1 MFDSFS
7 FYGTWTH
14 QHISA
19 YTKITEKFAK
29 RMWCSEITWLWVT
42 VFVRVF
48 YLFTAE
54 MQNIEIFYKMQ
65 CIRKWICR
73 FGVCD
78 TLHATKF
85 PLSQSCYFSE
95 IVMHALYILSS
106 MFFPSSV
113 KCIKNHKKRKKN
125 PTLSY
130 CIFSML
136 VTRTKWK
143 KNHQMNESAFDDC
156 FFVFCWVRFRS
167 KCSSFFSQQS
177 ERFFS

>member
-106 MFFPSSV
+106 MFLPSSV
-113 KCIKNHKKRKKN
+113 KCIKNHKKRKKKPNAQLLHIFNACN
-125 PTLSY
+125 PNKMKKESSNEWK
-130 CIFSML
+130 CIWWL
-136 VTRTKWK
+136 
-143 KNHQMNESAFDDC
+143 
-156 FFVFCWVRFRS
+156 FFCCCWVRFRS